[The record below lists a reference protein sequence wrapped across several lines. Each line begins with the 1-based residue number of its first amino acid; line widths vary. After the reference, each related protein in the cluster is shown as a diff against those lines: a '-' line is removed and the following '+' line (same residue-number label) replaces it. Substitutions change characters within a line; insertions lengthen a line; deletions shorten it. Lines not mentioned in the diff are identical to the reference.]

1 MYFVSPM
8 NSNTTSS
15 KKKSHLTTLNEQSLT
30 STLILE
36 EEENTELLERE
47 QAWLEQAEMQH
58 LRYADIDLHY

>member
-1 MYFVSPM
+1 M

-15 KKKSHLTTLNEQSLT
+15 KKKIHLTTLNEQSLT